1 MRIRSIFLLV
11 GLLVCFA
18 VFCEPQ
24 QKQIKHVP
32 AKATSPASGQE
43 MYTAYCAVCHG
54 SDGKG
59 GGPAAEALK
68 VPPPDLT
75 TLARKNGGK
84 YPSDRVA
91 SAIQGDLHLPAH
103 GSKEMPVW
111 GNLFWRMS
119 QGHASEV
126 QLRVTNLNNYGESL
140 QAK

>member
-1 MRIRSIFLLV
+1 MLIGRILPVV
-11 GLLVCFA
+11 GLVLCLA
-18 VFCEPQ
+18 ASAQLQ

-32 AKATSPASGQE
+32 ATPISPVSGQK

-54 SDGKG
+54 IYGKG
-59 GGPAAEALK
+59 DGPAAEALK

-75 TLARKNGGK
+75 TLARKQGGK
-84 YPSDRVA
+84 YPSDHVA

-111 GNLFWRMS
+111 GYLFWRMS
-119 QGHASEV
+119 QGHTSEV
-126 QLRVTNLNNYGESL
+126 QLRVANLNKYIESL